1 MPQPTVVFDI
11 GGVLVDWD
19 PRHLYRKLLPED
31 EVEAFL
37 HEVDFLGWNA
47 LQDAGRP
54 FAEGVSDLS
63 AQHPHRSEL
72 ISAYHS
78 RYWEAVAGPI
88 EGTVD
93 ILCELHASGVRLLA
107 LTNWSAETFPK
118 ARALYPF
125 LQLFD
130 GVVVSGEEGVAK
142 PDPRIFARLRE
153 RYAVADGTPY
163 VDDNADNVRAAADS
177 GLDAIHFTDPGA
189 LRAALEGRGLLDG
202 RP

>member
-1 MPQPTVVFDI
+1 MGHRTVVFDI

-37 HEVDFLGWNA
+37 AEVDFAAWNA

-54 FAEGVSDLS
+54 WVVAVEELAGRY
-63 AQHPHRSEL
+63 PHHREL
-72 ISAYHS
+72 IAAYPE
-78 RYWEAVAGPI
+78 RYWETVPGPV

-93 ILCELHASGVRLLA
+93 IVRQLHGSGVRLLA

-118 ARALYPF
+118 ARALFDF
-125 LQLFD
+125 LRLFD

-142 PDPRIFARLRE
+142 PDPEIFRRLRE
-153 RYAVADGTPY
+153 RYAVAAGTAY
-163 VDDNADNVRAAADS
+163 VDDSLVNVEAARTA
-177 GLDAIHFTDPGA
+177 GLDAIHFSDPA
-189 LRAALEGRGLLDG
+189 SLRRQLQRRGLLDG
-202 RP
+202 PL